1 MSGEMIVFDGI
12 CNNIGR
18 IAEELNIPADK
29 YEAIC
34 RYLAIISIMFESKLD
49 KTEPQPKRRG
59 RRKKEQQNVERSGDN
74 EIEQNLSGQSE

>member
-12 CNNIGR
+12 CNNIGK

-34 RYLAIISIMFESKLD
+34 RYLAIISIMFESKIEKL
-49 KTEPQPKRRG
+49 EPQPKRRG
-59 RRKKEQQNVERSGDN
+59 RRKKEQINAEKSGNN
-74 EIEQNLSGQSE
+74 EIGQDISGQSE